1 MSPLD
6 LFDVRQG
13 RALDGGEAAL
23 KRRANTPLGTTLTP
37 SLKEVNLLRIGIEE
51 GGGGCAA
58 PGQWGRGSAQ
68 ADIYSREKNGI
79 VLFQV
84 YGLEFLRCDF
94 APVEGTAGTEN

>member
-51 GGGGCAA
+51 GGGVQHRVSGGGGVLKQISI
-58 PGQWGRGSAQ
+58 P
-68 ADIYSREKNGI
+68 EKKTESSFFKFT
-79 VLFQV
+79 VLNF
-84 YGLEFLRCDF
+84 
-94 APVEGTAGTEN
+94 

>member
-51 GGGGCAA
+51 GGGVQHRVSGGGGVLKQISI
-58 PGQWGRGSAQ
+58 P
-68 ADIYSREKNGI
+68 EKKNGI